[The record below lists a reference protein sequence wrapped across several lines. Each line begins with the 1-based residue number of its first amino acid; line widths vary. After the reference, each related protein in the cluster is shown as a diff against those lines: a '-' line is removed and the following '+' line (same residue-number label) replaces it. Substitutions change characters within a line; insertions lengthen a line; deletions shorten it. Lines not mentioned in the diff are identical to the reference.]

1 MSNTV
6 LVTPRSFASTTDE
19 PVRLLRGAGCEVVY
33 LERPADG
40 RLTEAFM
47 GAAVRDIEAV
57 VVGVEPLDAA
67 AIAQSARLRVI
78 SKYGVGMDHIDVEAA
93 RTHGV
98 AVGWTPDANDNA
110 VAELT
115 LGLMF
120 TLARRI
126 PLAVNAVRGGRFPR
140 LSGIELRGRT
150 LGVIGL
156 GRIGRRVARAAS
168 AIGMRVIA
176 CDPHLAP
183 GAWDGVESAEFET
196 LLARS
201 DVVSLHLPLTAESAG
216 LIGEQALSQMKTGA
230 LLINTARG
238 GLVDEAALY
247 RALKAGHLG
256 GAAIDCFA
264 HEPPGASPLLELDTL
279 IATPHMASHTAE
291 AITAMSRM
299 AAENVVAGL
308 RGEPLPYPYPDRA

>member
-1 MSNTV
+1 MSGRV
-6 LVTPRSFASTTDE
+6 LITPRSFASTTDE
-19 PVRLLRGAGCEVVY
+19 PLGLLRGAGCEVVY

-40 RLTEAFM
+40 RLSEAFM
-47 GAAVRDIEAV
+47 GAAVRDVEAV
-57 VVGVEPLDAA
+57 IVGVEPLGAA
-67 AIAQSARLRVI
+67 VIAQSARLRVI
-78 SKYGVGMDHIDVEAA
+78 SKYGVGMDNIDVEAA
-93 RTHGV
+93 RARGV
-98 AVGWTPDANDNA
+98 VVGWTPDANGNA

-120 TLARRI
+120 ALARRI
-126 PLAVNAVRGGRFPR
+126 PLAMNAVRGGQFPR

-156 GRIGRRVARAAS
+156 GRIGRRVAKAAS

-176 CDPHLAP
+176 CDPHREP
-183 GAWDGVESAEFET
+183 GAAEGVELAEFET

-216 LIGEQALSQMKTGA
+216 LIGEQALSRMRAGA

-238 GLVDEAALY
+238 GLVDEEALY
-247 RALKAGHLG
+247 RALRAGHLG

-264 HEPPGASPLLELDTL
+264 HEPPGAGPLLELDTL
-279 IATPHMASHTAE
+279 IATPHMASHTDE
-291 AITAMSRM
+291 AITEMSRM

-308 RGEPLPYPYPDRA
+308 RGEPLPYPYPDRE